1 MNDAYR
7 IDIHASIACGI
18 RRIFVSSQS
27 IKQRKVMITTRDEVI
42 DRAFGVFVRMNYEK
56 ASIITIA
63 RACGLTKTG
72 IVYYFPHKL
81 ELFMAV
87 ADKYVFQLHKPA
99 NKFAPP
105 AATLKGFIGQYVAG
119 VTASM
124 ERITGLIGS
133 GGVGDCCPNFYY
145 FHFISQ
151 VRMYYPD
158 VRRKIEE
165 FFKLDL
171 DMWATVIGR
180 AKESGEEIVRIIEI
194 QSQSRAGR
202 FKVAV
207 AQSPGIPQ
215 FPQVLKFGSQIFLG
229 ASYEQAFLNGL
240 DIDSLSDNFSY
251 LYSLL
256 KT

>member
-18 RRIFVSSQS
+18 RRIFVSSRS
-27 IKQRKVMITTRDEVI
+27 IKQRKVMITNRDEVI

-180 AKESGEEIVRIIEI
+180 AKESGEVKADTDVVRA
-194 QSQSRAGR
+194 AGM
-202 FKVAV
+202 FH
-207 AQSPGIPQ
+207 
-215 FPQVLKFGSQIFLG
+215 QIFLG